1 VTIALAGRWTDR
13 IEPRR
18 IVIAGLALFALSSLL
33 LAFAG
38 RTTDFVILGLWLLIG
53 RIGLGM
59 IIPALSVAAVQALDE
74 SYIAYAASAVNF
86 VRQLGG
92 AIGVNLLAVLLEWR
106 LGAHGAAG
114 AATAFQECFWVVT
127 IAFAGATAAAWS
139 IRRHRPDN
147 NEPVLR

>member
-1 VTIALAGRWTDR
+1 
-13 IEPRR
+13 
-18 IVIAGLALFALSSLL
+18 
-33 LAFAG
+33 
-38 RTTDFVILGLWLLIG
+38 
-53 RIGLGM
+53 
-59 IIPALSVAAVQALDE
+59 VAAVQALDE

-106 LGAHGAAG
+106 LGVHGAAG

-139 IRRHRPDN
+139 IRRHRPDD

>member
-1 VTIALAGRWTDR
+1 MEL
-13 IEPRR
+13 
-18 IVIAGLALFALSSLL
+18 AGLALFALSSLL

-38 RTTDFVILGLWLLIG
+38 RGTGFAVLGLWLLIG

-74 SYIAYAASAVNF
+74 RYIAYAASSVNF

-106 LGAHGAAG
+106 LGVHGAAG
-114 AATAFQECFWVVT
+114 ATTAFQECFWVVT
-127 IAFAGATAAAWS
+127 IAFAAATAAAWS

-147 NEPVLR
+147 N